1 LGAGERWRGE
11 VGDVIP
17 LPLFV
22 PVEPNQKCTIPADAA
37 WTVRLSPKYDA
48 PVETWDDDDHDF
60 RWSIVIRKDDLF
72 VDCDYAQSVD
82 EVHEILRGW
91 LP

>member
-1 LGAGERWRGE
+1 VAN
-11 VGDVIP
+11 VIP

-22 PVEPNQKCTIPADAA
+22 PVEPNQKRGTPADAA

-48 PVETWDDDDHDF
+48 LIEAWLDDGEWWDV
-60 RWSIVIRKDDLF
+60 VIRKDDLF
-72 VDCDYAQSVD
+72 VRYYRTTSAD

>member
-1 LGAGERWRGE
+1 LTNT
-11 VGDVIP
+11 IP

-22 PVEPNQKCTIPADAA
+22 PAPPSQGRSIPADAA

-48 PVETWDDDDHDF
+48 LVETWIYDGVGVD
-60 RWSIVIRKDDLF
+60 WNVTIRKDGCC
-72 VDCDYAQSVD
+72 VECHSPRSAGV
-82 EVHEILRGW
+82 VHEILRGW